1 MRRVGVWVADGRRP
15 ESEEEAGWHERRG
28 VGPRALVPRREQ
40 VWRWRGEGRPSAW
53 AFPPRGVAAT
63 GLGVQDKGCH
73 LGGGQ
78 PVEDAP
84 GACVGRGPVVWG
96 QAGSEL

>member
-1 MRRVGVWVADGRRP
+1 MRGGGSAHGPWSRGGSKCGGGGARADRP
-15 ESEEEAGWHERRG
+15 PGLFR
-28 VGPRALVPRREQ
+28 
-40 VWRWRGEGRPSAW
+40 
-53 AFPPRGVAAT
+53 PRGVAAT

-96 QAGSEL
+96 QVGSEL